1 MKTTTATEEEI
12 VARFVSLFQRLQR
25 VPEGLLRGYDHNKV
39 ESVLTTLSG
48 MHLGMGLMADDVL
61 MQRYQETYERVQRE
75 HGWDL
80 IEFHPPVPQ
89 MRVRGYSD
97 ECIVAEVIA
106 LELETW
112 QRLAAH
118 NQSLN

>member
-1 MKTTTATEEEI
+1 MNTVTASEAEI

-48 MHLGMGLMADDVL
+48 VHLGMGLMADDSL
-61 MQRYQETYERVQRE
+61 MRRYRETYETVQRE
-75 HGWDL
+75 RGWDL
-80 IEFHPPVPQ
+80 IEIHPPVPQ
-89 MRVRGYSD
+89 MRVRGYND
-97 ECIVAEVIA
+97 ERIVAEVIT

-112 QRLAAH
+112 QRLAVHQQAL
-118 NQSLN
+118 S